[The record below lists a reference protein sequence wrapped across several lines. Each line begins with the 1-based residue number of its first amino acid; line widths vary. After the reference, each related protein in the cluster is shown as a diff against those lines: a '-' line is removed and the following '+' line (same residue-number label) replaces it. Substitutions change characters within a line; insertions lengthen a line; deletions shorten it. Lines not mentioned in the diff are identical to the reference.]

1 MKRYTTLFIDLDN
14 TLYDFSGNSREAYR
28 AVYALLGYERWFDSF
43 ERYFEI
49 YEEYNLQLWA
59 LYAEGKITK
68 EHLNAERYSH
78 PLRIMGVP
86 DAEAVGAHFWDEAM
100 KRLPLGD
107 RLMPHARKILDYLRP
122 KYKLFV
128 LSNGFT
134 ELQSR
139 KMQSARIGHYF
150 DGVILSEDIGVN
162 KPNPAI
168 FEYALQVAGSTP
180 EETLMIGDNLEVDIE
195 GAQGVGID
203 QVYYRIDASAPDAD
217 GCKGSK
223 PTYTITSLLELKEIL

>member
-43 ERYFEI
+43 EHYYEI

-78 PLRIMGVP
+78 PLRVMGVP
-86 DAEAVGAHFWDEAM
+86 DAEEVGAHFWDEAM

-107 RLMPHARKILDYLRP
+107 RLMPHAREILDYLRP

-150 DGVILSEDIGVN
+150 YGVILSEDIGVN

-168 FEYALQVAGSTP
+168 FEYALRVAGSTP

-203 QVYYRIDASAPDAD
+203 QVYYKIDASAPNTDC
-217 GCKGSK
+217 CKGAK
-223 PTYTITSLLELKEIL
+223 PTYTIASLLELKEIL